1 MTEQKKN
8 KRTYLY
14 FLVGLIFG
22 FLLYLAMAALNLV

>member
-14 FLVGLIFG
+14 FLVKLIFG
-22 FLLYLAMAALNLV
+22 SLLYLAMAALNLV